1 MGLLDEIKRFA
12 KPYDEEEGDDFSDF
26 SKISAQKEKKVR
38 PAVDS
43 SRPDKV
49 MSIHTTTQ
57 LQVVLVQPDHFESA
71 SDIANHLIERRTVV
85 LNLEKANKEATRRLV
100 DFLSGVVFAQG
111 GKIKPVAKCTYIITP
126 YNVDIM
132 GGDLIG
138 ELESN
143 GLYV

>member
-1 MGLLDEIKRFA
+1 MGLLDGLKRFA
-12 KPYDEEEGDDFSDF
+12 KPYEEDGEDDFSDF
-26 SKISAQKEKKVR
+26 SQLSAQKDNKVR

-43 SRPDKV
+43 AKPDKV
-49 MSIHTTTQ
+49 LNIHTTTQ

-71 SDIANHLIERRTVV
+71 SDIANHLLERHTVV

-111 GKIKPVAKCTYIITP
+111 GKIKPVARCTYIITP